1 MIDLQRQ
8 KIVKSAFHGFP
19 AAGDRQNR
27 LLFCEAGAKPAAPGA
42 VHAPL
47 TADRQDVSHI
57 VPLNIVAEEAI
68 ERLLDAAF
76 GPDRHGR
83 TAYLIRDG
91 MPWLPELSFG
101 IVDEHGE
108 LVGSLQ
114 SWPVAITH
122 LDGSQTPLIMVGP
135 VAVSPAMQG
144 TGHGRALMDTV
155 VTTARALG
163 SEPLMMIGDPEYY
176 GRFWG
181 FSAEATAG
189 WTCPGPFEAR
199 RLLALSVDGRAI
211 GGEGMLSPRITA
223 PA

>member
-1 MIDLQRQ
+1 M
-8 KIVKSAFHGFP
+8 AF
-19 AAGDRQNR
+19 
-27 LLFCEAGAKPAAPGA
+27 LLLAMAAKPAAPGA

-57 VPLNIVAEEAI
+57 VPLNMVAEKAI
-68 ERLLDAAF
+68 EHLLDAAF

-101 IVDEHGE
+101 ILDEHGE

-114 SWPVAITH
+114 SWPVALTDQ
-122 LDGSQTPLIMVGP
+122 DGAQTPLIMVGP
-135 VAVSPAMQG
+135 VAVSPALQG
-144 TGHGRALMDTV
+144 AGHGRALMDAV
-155 VTTARALG
+155 VTAARNHR

-181 FSAEATAG
+181 FTANATKG

-199 RLLALSVDGRAI
+199 RLLALSVDGRAL
-211 GGEGMLSPRITA
+211 GGQGMLGPRITA
-223 PA
+223 RA